1 MNLVNLYSI
10 FCLSCLFIWHLSV
23 DMLKTCRTARP
34 FILGHHFAPTAWDVK
49 NLWGLALL
57 LFGVSNGAWRFMY
70 ALSILPLLGVGYV
83 RRHLPETRCTAD
95 FSCQGENLATWEDL
109 QEVRSVQKAGGCV
122 CNPCAFMHLWRRWS
136 SLKDA
141 SNSRVPLER
150 EMEGMQL
157 PPRSIG
163 SPVSDEDPTGWMKTW
178 RYGRPIVPPVTP

>member
-10 FCLSCLFIWHLSV
+10 FCLSYLFIWHLSV

-83 RRHLPETRCTAD
+83 RRHLPETRCTED
-95 FSCQGENLATWEDL
+95 FSCQGKHLATWE
-109 QEVRSVQKAGGCV
+109 EVVPRKGWWLCVQPLCFHAFVEALVFLERCQQ
-122 CNPCAFMHLWRRWS
+122 CPCATARKRDGR
-136 SLKDA
+136 DA
-141 SNSRVPLER
+141 AAS
-150 EMEGMQL
+150 
-157 PPRSIG
+157 
-163 SPVSDEDPTGWMKTW
+163 
-178 RYGRPIVPPVTP
+178 